1 MATNE
6 ILLESGTNELE
17 IAEFSVE
24 GQSYG
29 INVAKIRELIE
40 YDPSRV
46 NRMIGS
52 PPSVLGTYNHR
63 DKPVPL
69 VSLHLFLGHD
79 FSKLARYPILII
91 TEFNL
96 SFYAFL
102 VDHVIDIHRI
112 SWADYSASHSYI
124 QKYSNCVNGTFSI
137 NGREILMLDYESITN
152 QIFDL
157 ATFESADVSRGG
169 KDSVKPEGSAE
180 QRPLRLLVIED
191 SRSIQVF
198 LKASLSAAGIEN
210 VELCDNGQLGLARLM
225 EIRDQACSHNRP
237 VTESVDLI
245 ISDIEMPVMDG
256 LTFCLKVKKDPELA
270 KLPVIMFSSMINDEM
285 MRKCMAVG
293 ASACISKPQIGI
305 LVDKVRELC
314 QGKTA

>member
-1 MATNE
+1 MAKND

-17 IAEFSVE
+17 IAEFTVD

-40 YDPSRV
+40 YNPDRV
-46 NRMIGS
+46 NRIVGA
-52 PPSVLGTYNHR
+52 PFSVLGTYNHR

-69 VSLHLFLGHD
+69 VSLHQFLGAD
-79 FSKLARYPILII
+79 LKRLVQYPILII

-102 VDHVIDIHRI
+102 VDQVIDIHRI
-112 SWADYSASHSYI
+112 SWAEFNPSHSFV
-124 QKYSNCVNGTFSI
+124 QKYSSCVGGTFTI
-137 NGREILMLDYESITN
+137 NGREIVMLDYESITN
-152 QIFDL
+152 QIFALD
-157 ATFESADVSRGG
+157 TFETGR
-169 KDSVKPEGSAE
+169 KSVAMSSDEKKAE
-180 QRPLRLLVIED
+180 QEVLNVLLIED
-191 SRSIQVF
+191 SQSIQRF
-198 LKASLSAAGIEN
+198 ICEN
-210 VELCDNGQLGLARLM
+210 LESDGVKVYDVCNNGQQGLSRLSEM
-225 EIRDQACSHNRP
+225 LATANSEKKRIS
-237 VTESVDLI
+237 EYIDLV

-256 LTFCLKVKKDPELA
+256 LTFCLQMKKNPELSS
-270 KLPVIMFSSMINDEM
+270 LPVIMFSSMINDEM

-314 QGKTA
+314 KS

>member
-17 IAEFSVE
+17 IAEFSVD

-40 YDPSRV
+40 YSPSRV
-46 NRMIGS
+46 NQMIGA

-69 VSLHLFLGHD
+69 ISLHLFLGHD
-79 FSKLARYPILII
+79 FSRLTKYPILII

-96 SFYAFL
+96 LNFAFL
-102 VDHVIDIHRI
+102 VDQVIDIHRI
-112 SWADYSASHSYI
+112 SWADYSASHRFI

-157 ATFESADVSRGG
+157 ATFEPCNQKTSAQ
-169 KDSVKPEGSAE
+169 EGSLETKKTTASK
-180 QRPLRLLVIED
+180 PLRLLVIED
-191 SRSIQVF
+191 SRSIQMF
-198 LKASLSAAGIEN
+198 LKDSLAAAGIKDIE
-210 VELCDNGQLGLARLM
+210 VCDNGQLGLTRLM
-225 EIRDQACSHNRP
+225 EMRDQALSHNKP
-237 VTESVDLI
+237 ITDSVDLV

-256 LTFCLKVKKDPELA
+256 LSFCLKVKKDPELA

-293 ASACISKPQIGI
+293 ASACISKPQMGI
-305 LVDKVRELC
+305 LIDKVHELC
-314 QGKTA
+314 QR